1 MVFAVVCRYL
11 HKKVATEYSGC
22 AELGAM
28 DAPNVSKLTA
38 ILGKHQGAL
47 MVGDTNYS
55 SLPRTGLQ
63 LLLLLF
69 TVKEVLTMT
78 VEQDPRIRAC
88 HKDVT

>member
-47 MVGDTNYS
+47 MVGDTSYS
-55 SLPRTGLQ
+55 SSPGHRTAAAAAAVYGQ
-63 LLLLLF
+63 GGS
-69 TVKEVLTMT
+69 
-78 VEQDPRIRAC
+78 DNDGGARP
-88 HKDVT
+88 KDTCLS